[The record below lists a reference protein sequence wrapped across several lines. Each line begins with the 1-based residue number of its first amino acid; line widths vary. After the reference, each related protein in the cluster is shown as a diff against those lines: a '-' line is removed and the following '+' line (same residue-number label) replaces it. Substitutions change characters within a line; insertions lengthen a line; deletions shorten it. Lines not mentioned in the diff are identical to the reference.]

1 MLNLCFDPILFL
13 LLQAFLDEVAQ
24 AIATLTP
31 KISLEQLQARL
42 IVNGLV
48 LSFFVLISSVLVLVA
63 ALSELQ
69 EPVDLGLLLDFLS
82 HHWYRQGRMRV

>member
-31 KISLEQLQARL
+31 KLSLEQLQTRL

-48 LSFFVLISSVLVLVA
+48 LSSFFVLIGSVLVLVA
-63 ALSELQ
+63 ALSEL
-69 EPVDLGLLLDFLS
+69 
-82 HHWYRQGRMRV
+82 